1 MADPQIPLSSGSYN
15 PSYLV
20 NRSQY
25 EQAIY
30 VEIVGDN
37 RFPAIS
43 SVNIVDN
50 AWPDNTQAYIPSDVK
65 LGTQPLSGSFY
76 SGPFNFAGLPP
87 ALTAVTVYPKFA
99 TLNYV
104 VNSED
109 FILGQGGFTS
119 ITAQQSAYGI
129 FGAIHLLANTTFSNL
144 SAANSSVGALTGIS
158 LPAGIIYGPFTGL
171 AISAGGPVLAYN
183 A

>member
-1 MADPQIPLSSGSYN
+1 MPDPQIPLSNASYN
-15 PSYLV
+15 PSYSV
-20 NRSQY
+20 NRSQF
-25 EQAIY
+25 EQGIY
-30 VEIVGDN
+30 VEIVNDT
-37 RFPAIS
+37 RFPPIS
-43 SVNIVDN
+43 SVVVTDN

-65 LGTQPLSGSFY
+65 LGTQPLSGSFF
-76 SGPFNFAGLPP
+76 GPNNPP
-87 ALTAVTVYPKFA
+87 PSLTAVTAFPKFA

-104 VNSED
+104 VNSTD

-119 ITAQQSAYGI
+119 LTSPQTAYGT
-129 FGAIHLLANTTFSNL
+129 FGALHLLNSTTFSNL
-144 SAANSSVGALTGIS
+144 SAANSNVNALTGVS

>member
-1 MADPQIPLSSGSYN
+1 MTEPQIPLAYASYN
-15 PSYLV
+15 PSYVV

-25 EQAIY
+25 EQGIY
-30 VEIVGDN
+30 VEIVGDS

-43 SVNIVDN
+43 SIVVTDN

-65 LGTQPLSGSFY
+65 LGTQPLSGSFW
-76 SGPFNFAGLPP
+76 SPNNPP
-87 ALTAVTVYPKFA
+87 PSLTAVSIYPKFA

-109 FILGQGGFTS
+109 FIVGQGGFTT
-119 ITAQQSAYGI
+119 ITAGGSAYGT
-129 FGAIHLLANTTFSNL
+129 FGALQILGTNATFNGLTATGSF
-144 SAANSSVGALTGIS
+144 VGAITGVSIAS
-158 LPAGIIYGPFTGL
+158 TVGIIYGPFTGV
-171 AISAGGPVLAYN
+171 ACSAGGPVIVYN

>member
-1 MADPQIPLSSGSYN
+1 MPDPQNPISNASYN
-15 PSYLV
+15 PSRVV

-30 VEIVGDN
+30 VEINNDT

-43 SVNIVDN
+43 ATSVTPV
-50 AWPDNTQAYIPSDVK
+50 WPDNTQAYIPSDVK
-65 LGTQPLSGSFY
+65 LGTQPLSGSFWT
-76 SGPFNFAGLPP
+76 PNNPPP

-104 VNSED
+104 INSGD
-109 FILGQGGFTS
+109 FIVGQDGFRT
-119 ITAQQSAYGI
+119 ITAGQSA
-129 FGAIHLLANTTFSNL
+129 FGTFSALQILGTNATFNGL
-144 SAANSSVGALTGIS
+144 TATNSFTNAMTGVSIAS
-158 LPAGIIYGPFTGL
+158 TVGIIYGPFTGV
-171 AISAGGPVLAYN
+171 ACSAGGPVIVYN